1 MISWKQKIYDSGF
14 YYDDELIKNIVL
26 VKSKWIHLPLGVI
39 RLLLKPIKQW
49 SLWLQTMDICNK
61 YKWDNDF

>member
-1 MISWKQKIYDSGF
+1 MIPWKQKIYDSGF

-26 VKSKWIHLPLGVI
+26 VKSKWIHLPLDVI

-61 YKWDNDF
+61 YKRDNDF